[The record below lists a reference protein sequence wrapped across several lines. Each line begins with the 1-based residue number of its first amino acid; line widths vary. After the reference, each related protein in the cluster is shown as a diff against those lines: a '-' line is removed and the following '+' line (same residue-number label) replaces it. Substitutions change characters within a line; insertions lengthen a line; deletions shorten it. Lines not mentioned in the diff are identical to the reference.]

1 MPNLLNL
8 EVSKIV
14 ETSVSGAYNVIVPSE
29 PDSYTIQATNGRITE
44 SRLFNVDDARIIDI
58 APTLLQFEP
67 GDVMTF
73 TGTVQPGYVVEVVIT
88 DPRDSEVYSEEIEPD
103 LDGRIRIEFATTHYD
118 QEGTYT
124 LHIAQN
130 SNTVVVFGGLGEPAT
145 EGIELHLDKINYR
158 SSESINA
165 VIEGSPKSTI
175 TIIVLDDADRE
186 KLQDSK
192 SIGSSGRLNY
202 LLDIERL
209 WHGSIYY

>member
-1 MPNLLNL
+1 M
-8 EVSKIV
+8 
-14 ETSVSGAYNVIVPSE
+14 
-29 PDSYTIQATNGRITE
+29 
-44 SRLFNVDDARIIDI
+44 
-58 APTLLQFEP
+58 
-67 GDVMTF
+67 
-73 TGTVQPGYVVEVVIT
+73 IT

-202 LLDIERL
+202 LLDLSDYGTGVYTMIVTKGGIEKEAIFGVNIAYGTGAITIKNNKIRIHSRL
-209 WHGSIYY
+209 GHTRTRKRRYKHANSHRLVTFGS